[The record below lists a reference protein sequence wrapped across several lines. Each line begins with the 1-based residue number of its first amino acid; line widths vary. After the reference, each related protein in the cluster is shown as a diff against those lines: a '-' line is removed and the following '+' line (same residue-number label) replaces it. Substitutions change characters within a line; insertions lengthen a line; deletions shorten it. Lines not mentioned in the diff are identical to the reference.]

1 LSNASSLLS
10 QSVVTHCKVQQNEK
24 GNKDT
29 NSMPGEIRD
38 FQAETPSSSIGEE
51 HKSFSESDT
60 DSQILM
66 GHYIEQLVGKHSTA

>member
-1 LSNASSLLS
+1 
-10 QSVVTHCKVQQNEK
+10 
-24 GNKDT
+24 
-29 NSMPGEIRD
+29 MPGEIRD

-66 GHYIEQLVGKHSTA
+66 GHYIEQLVGKHSTAWETNISLENGNSTCKMFVSFEFDF